1 MKTVFVGSSLIRSR
15 ILARLTLLL
24 ICSCALPAQATL
36 LFYDGFN
43 YSAGEFLAPR
53 TDTAGSPDPGQ
64 YNAAYD
70 VHWRYTGAGGSAN
83 NAPAIAGAGLSY
95 PGLQASG
102 GNSVVFD
109 MTQIGSAR
117 IQVGTAINTGTLYWS
132 GLLRVNDVGTLTT
145 GVNGMLLGGFN
156 NSVGAQGS
164 MPTAV
169 GAVLRIRKDGTDLTG
184 NSYQIGTGKSAA
196 TTAGVVQFDA
206 TSYAAGQTVFIVAS
220 YDFSSTDHVA
230 RMWINP
236 DVSTFGTAAVPA
248 PTLVSST
255 AGGNAFASISS
266 FNLRNVNTVGLPTL
280 QFDELRVG
288 TEWASVTPIP
298 EPASLALLLGGIAI
312 FLYHRSR

>member
-1 MKTVFVGSSLIRSR
+1 MKNFFAAASPLKSR
-15 ILARLTLLL
+15 ILARVILLL

-43 YSAGEFLAPR
+43 YNAGEFLAPR
-53 TDTAGSPDPGQ
+53 TDTAANPDPGQ
-64 YNAAYD
+64 HNVEYD
-70 VHWRYTGAGGSAN
+70 VYWRYAGAGGAAN
-83 NAPAIAGAGLSY
+83 NAPGIAGAGLSY

-117 IQVGTAINTGTLYWS
+117 IQVATAFNTGTVYWS

-145 GVNGMLLGGFN
+145 GANGMLLGGFN
-156 NSVGAQGS
+156 NTVGPQPS

-169 GAVLRIRKDGTDLTG
+169 GAVLRIRKDDTDLTG
-184 NSYQIGTGKSAA
+184 NSYQIGTGRSTS
-196 TTAGVVQFDA
+196 TTAGVVQFDTTA
-206 TSYAAGQTVFIVAS
+206 YAAGQTVFIVAS

-236 DVSTFGTAAVPA
+236 DVSTFGAGTAPA

-255 AGGNAFASISS
+255 GGANAFASISS

-288 TEWASVTPIP
+288 TEWGSVTPIP
-298 EPASLALLLGGIAI
+298 EPASLALLIGGIAI
-312 FLYHRSR
+312 LLYRSKR